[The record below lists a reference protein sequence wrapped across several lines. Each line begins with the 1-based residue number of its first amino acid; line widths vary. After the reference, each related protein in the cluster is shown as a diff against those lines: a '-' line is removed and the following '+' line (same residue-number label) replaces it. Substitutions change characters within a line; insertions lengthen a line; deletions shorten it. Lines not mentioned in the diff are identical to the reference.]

1 MIMKPDISN
10 KILVVDDEENIRWL
24 FSKAL
29 EKTGYTVHTVASAQA
44 ALEKLQHH
52 DYLLIFTDIF
62 MEGMSGLD
70 LLQKIKEQRPDSYV
84 VIMTAQ
90 DTMNNTIEA
99 MRQGAY
105 DYISK
110 PFDLDDIFQ
119 LIERVKKSAEAL
131 PPVVDTASVAED
143 FSVGAIIGK
152 SKKMQDIFK
161 TIGKAAGA
169 PLPVLIT
176 GESGTGK
183 EMVARALHFYSNR
196 AKEPFIFIN
205 CAAISRD
212 LLESELFGHE
222 KGAFTGA
229 VETKSGKFELAHRG
243 TLVLDEIGDMEL
255 ALQAKILRVLQNK
268 EFYRVGGKAVIQ
280 VDVRVVAATNQN
292 LQDLMAHN
300 RFRQDLYHRLN
311 VIHIHLP
318 PLRER
323 VDDIA
328 LLADFFLKKFS
339 GDLAQGPAH
348 LSPEV
353 QQILKN
359 YSWPGNIREL
369 ENLIKRTL
377 VLAGRGPIFPEHLP
391 PELIQTAGSNP
402 AVSWEHNLDPLVS
415 DFLNKNREQ
424 ADGNLYDLLIEA
436 VEKNLFEQML
446 AQLKGNQVAT
456 AKALGINRNTLKRK
470 IDAMDIEPKKKKM
483 DVLKPPSRPHPL

>member
-1 MIMKPDISN
+1 MKPDISN
-10 KILVVDDEENIRWL
+10 KILIVDDEENIRWL

-29 EKTGYTVHTVASAQA
+29 EKTGHTVHTVASAEE
-44 ALEKLQHH
+44 ALEKVQQNN
-52 DYLLIFTDIF
+52 YLLIFTDIF

-70 LLQKIKEQRPDSYV
+70 LLQKIRELQPGSYV
-84 VIMTAQ
+84 VVMTAQ

-110 PFDLDDIFQ
+110 PFDLDEIFQ
-119 LIERVKKSAEAL
+119 LIERVKKSAGAT
-131 PPVVDTASVAED
+131 PPVVDTASVAQD

-152 SKKMQDIFK
+152 SKPMQDVFK
-161 TIGKAAGA
+161 TIGKAAMTQ
-169 PLPVLIT
+169 LPILIT

-183 EMVARALHFYSNR
+183 EMVARALHFYSSRVN
-196 AKEPFIFIN
+196 EPFIFIN

-229 VETKSGKFELAHRG
+229 VATNSGKFELAHRG

-255 ALQAKILRVLQNK
+255 ALQAKILRVLQNN
-268 EFYRVGGKAVIQ
+268 EFYRVGGKAPIR
-280 VDVRVVAATNQN
+280 VDVRVIAATNQD
-292 LQDLMAHN
+292 LPDLMAHN
-300 RFRQDLYHRLN
+300 RFREDLYHRLN

-323 VDDIA
+323 VDDVA
-328 LLADFFLKKFS
+328 LLADFFLKNFS
-339 GDLAQGPAH
+339 GDLSQGPTH

-353 QQILKN
+353 ERILKN

-369 ENLIKRTL
+369 ENLIKRGL

-391 PELIQTAGSNP
+391 PELTQSAEPATGS
-402 AVSWEHNLDPLVS
+402 SWERDLHPLVA
-415 DFLNKNREQ
+415 DFLDQNRES
-424 ADGNLYDLLIEA
+424 ADGNLYDLLMEA

-446 AQLKGNQVAT
+446 AQVKGNQVAT

-470 IDAMDIEPKKKKM
+470 IDAMDIEPKKKKT
-483 DVLKPPSRPHPL
+483 DSLKPQSGPHPL